1 MVIVLMKYFLV
12 IVSMMK
18 FTFYSDKNNEIFEEK
33 LEKHDDCFIT
43 FFDGIIIVICC
54 DILKFVCDEK
64 HHKLF
69 KDTCI
74 RDVIWCKKK
83 KIILCSICTAEV
95 FKKIDILHM
104 FKLKS

>member
-1 MVIVLMKYFLV
+1 MVIVLMKYFVV

-33 LEKHDDCFIT
+33 LEKHDCFIT

-83 KIILCSICTAEV
+83 KIILCSICTTEV